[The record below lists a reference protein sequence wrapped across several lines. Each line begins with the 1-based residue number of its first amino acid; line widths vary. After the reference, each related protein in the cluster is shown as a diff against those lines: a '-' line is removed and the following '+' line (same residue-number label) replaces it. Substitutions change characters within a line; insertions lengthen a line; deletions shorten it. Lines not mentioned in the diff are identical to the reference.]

1 MGVEERKIVNMP
13 KNLQTGLY
21 KTVVKLKKVL
31 EADWAVGHRG
41 KGYDLPTMAA
51 GCEYGG
57 VEKYGFSGK
66 KGKKERADI
75 IYPLDKLLL
84 SKLSKF
90 SLRDKKIPRIVF
102 KKHRKPNNQYEYT
115 SEVKWFVGTCAE
127 DNAANLILHDLG
139 NNKPADLKSLT
150 FAHPVRTRTLKRER
164 MCEVCRD
171 LFTEP

>member
-1 MGVEERKIVNMP
+1 MAN
-13 KNLQTGLY
+13 NLQTGLY
-21 KTVVKLKKVL
+21 KAVVKLKKDL
-31 EADWAVGHRG
+31 EADWAVGLRG

-57 VEKYGFSGK
+57 IEKYGFSGK

-75 IYPLDKLLL
+75 IYPLDNLLL

-90 SLRDKKIPRIVF
+90 SPRDKKIPRIVF

-139 NNKPADLKSLT
+139 NNKSADLKSLT
-150 FAHPVRTRTLKRER
+150 FADPVRTRTLKRER

>member
-1 MGVEERKIVNMP
+1 MP
-13 KNLQTGLY
+13 NNLQTGLY
-21 KTVVKLKKVL
+21 KAVVKLKKDL
-31 EADWAVGHRG
+31 EADWGVGRRG

-51 GCEYGG
+51 GCEFAG

-66 KGKKERADI
+66 KGKKDRVDI
-75 IYPLDKLLL
+75 IYPLDKLLI

-90 SLRDKKIPRIVF
+90 SPRDKKIPRIVF

-127 DNAANLILHDLG
+127 DNAANMILHDLG
-139 NNKPADLKSLT
+139 NNKPADLKGLT
-150 FAHPVRTRTLKRER
+150 FVHPVRTRTLKLER